1 MAENGLGM
9 EGRAMSLLQ
18 KAEGK
23 LDRGLCVAVVE
34 RPFVEKME
42 RSYMRG
48 EGEVLEGEIQK
59 LWSETV
65 LWGGGRLCH

>member
-9 EGRAMSLLQ
+9 KGRAMSLLQ

-23 LDRGLCVAVVE
+23 LDRGLCVAVVG

-42 RSYMRG
+42 RSYM
-48 EGEVLEGEIQK
+48 
-59 LWSETV
+59 
-65 LWGGGRLCH
+65 GGGGAGR